1 MDRPFPN
8 PLGRVSPPLEAWL
21 LWVGASVLA
30 SSLAFGVTSML
41 LPAFEDPDRW
51 AAPVFLPAFGILLAL
66 GQAVV
71 LARWVRSPLRW
82 FAVSFLGWLLAYLC
96 IAALAT
102 LPPSLRLASTGSTLV
117 VFGTST
123 GITQWLMLRQ
133 HFAPGSLWIVASLL
147 GWGLLALIVGDAFTQ
162 PAQLA
167 LVALLP
173 AAATGTVLSRWSKR
187 PRPSH

>member
-1 MDRPFPN
+1 MDHPSPN
-8 PLGRVSPPLEAWL
+8 SLGRLFPPLKAWL

-30 SSLAFGVTSML
+30 TSLAFVVTSLL

-51 AAPVFLPAFGILLAL
+51 VAPVFLPAFGILLAL
-66 GQAVV
+66 AQAVV
-71 LARWVRSPLRW
+71 LARWVRNPLWW

-96 IAALAT
+96 ITALAT
-102 LPPSLRLASTGSTLV
+102 LPPSLGLASTGSTLV
-117 VFGTST
+117 VFGAST
-123 GITQWLMLRQ
+123 GIAQWLMLRQ

-147 GWGLLALIVGDAFTQ
+147 GWGVLALIVGEAFTQ

-173 AAATGTVLSRWSKR
+173 AAATGVLLSWWSKR
-187 PRPSH
+187 PRHSQ